1 MSESVPCLL
10 LPHKRVVENT
20 RESQVLLWIWNILQE
35 ISEFDYEQYLRD
47 GVVLCRL
54 MNAIK
59 SGAIKGEITSGTNM
73 KQKRENINNFL
84 KACSAYGVAKE
95 CLFEVEDLLLL
106 QNIPKVTRC
115 IFALGKL
122 AAENY
127 DGPELGDEPYEP
139 LDPKSLRRGGMPYG
153 DDIYVAH
160 VNTGDIKKMIFSHN

>member
-1 MSESVPCLL
+1 MSESIPNLL

-35 ISEFDYEQYLRD
+35 ISEYDYEQYLRD

-54 MNAIK
+54 MNAVN
-59 SGAIKGEITSGTNM
+59 KGSIPEPIVAGDNN
-73 KQKRENINNFL
+73 KQKRLNIENFL
-84 KACSAYGVAKE
+84 KSCTTYGVSSDM
-95 CLFEVEDLLLL
+95 LFNVDDLLLL

-122 AAENY
+122 ASEKF

-139 LDPKSLRRGGMPYG
+139 LDPKSLRRAGMPFG

-160 VNTGDIKKMIFSHN
+160 VNTKDIKKM